1 MRIPTSLTAI
11 LAYFLHFTSSQIINY
26 ENNKVLSRTRRL
38 AVPAFNG
45 WQFKTQ
51 LQFLLEVPLE
61 GVDTKFE
68 AKLPFEHV
76 LDISKR

>member
-1 MRIPTSLTAI
+1 MRISLTAI
-11 LAYFLHFTSSQIINY
+11 LAYLLHFTNSQIMNY
-26 ENNKVLSRTRRL
+26 ENNNKVLSRTRRL
-38 AVPAFNG
+38 AVPSVSD

-51 LQFLLEVPLE
+51 LAFNLIVPLE
-61 GVDTKFE
+61 GIDTKFE